1 MAGGPS
7 GLPQPPREEGV
18 FGPGGRKFIAWLVT
32 IAVAAGVIVLALNVD
47 LGDLA
52 DELETIGET
61 TTEEPRGGQDE
72 GRDDDPA
79 EEAEAEPEEPLEV
92 EPEPLNAAGIAAAI
106 AALRDE
112 VGGNPH
118 MVRLRSSPESI
129 ELVIRSDER
138 PVGYSW
144 ANGELTELAA
154 VVVTGS
160 GPLKDRDFLASTV
173 DPKSLG
179 RLMLGAKRESGGRK
193 LEVVNATLEAEVL
206 NPDRL
211 RWMLNAEAPNGA
223 SIAFRARRDGT
234 GVEQLGSTGPPGA
247 GLPPQ
252 AREQFRNAERLG
264 DCLEEAGGDSEAIL
278 ECTQGAA
285 P

>member
-18 FGPGGRKFIAWLVT
+18 FGPGARKFIGWLLT
-32 IAVAAGVIVLALNVD
+32 IAVVIGVVVLALNVD

-61 TTEEPRGGQDE
+61 TTEEPAERQ
-72 GRDDDPA
+72 A
-79 EEAEAEPEEPLEV
+79 EEPAAEEPAAEAKPEVDPGV

-118 MVRLRSSPESI
+118 MVRLRTSRDSI
-129 ELVIRSDER
+129 ELVIRRDER
-138 PVGYSW
+138 PTGYSW
-144 ANGELTELAA
+144 SDGELTELPV

-160 GPLKDRDFLASTV
+160 GPLEDRDFLASTV

-179 RLMLGAKRESGGRK
+179 RLLLGAKRESGGRK
-193 LEVVNATLEAEVL
+193 LEVVNATLEAEVI

-223 SIAFRARRDGT
+223 GIAFRARRDGS

-252 AREQFRNAERLG
+252 AREQFRDAERLG
-264 DCLEEAGGDSEAIL
+264 DCLERAGGDTEAIL